1 MTADDQITFIYVADL
16 ARSAEFYG
24 TGLGFTPVL
33 DQGGCL
39 IYEITATS
47 YLGVCDVRPE
57 KVGVSGALVT
67 FVTEDVDGWHARALE
82 AGATIVQA
90 PAHNEHY
97 EIYNF
102 FAEDP
107 DGNRFEVQRFD
118 NSSWKVADA

>member
-1 MTADDQITFIYVADL
+1 MTVDDQITFIYVADL

-24 TGLGFTPVL
+24 SGLGFTLVL

-67 FVTEDVDGWHARALE
+67 FVTEDVDDWHARALE
-82 AGATIVQA
+82 AGATIVQE
-90 PAHNEHY
+90 PAHNERY